1 MKPIEILSKVVEF
14 REFRNTRQKNI
25 TLSDQAVAYA
35 IEDIAYYLEEL
46 PPNQKK
52 KFNFSTYIEMLIH
65 IMHRNTNLARGVDI
79 V

>member
-14 REFRNTRQKNI
+14 RECRNTRQKNL
-25 TLSDQAVAYA
+25 TLSDQAVAFA
-35 IEDIAYYLEEL
+35 LEDIAYYLEEL
-46 PPNQKK
+46 PTNQKK